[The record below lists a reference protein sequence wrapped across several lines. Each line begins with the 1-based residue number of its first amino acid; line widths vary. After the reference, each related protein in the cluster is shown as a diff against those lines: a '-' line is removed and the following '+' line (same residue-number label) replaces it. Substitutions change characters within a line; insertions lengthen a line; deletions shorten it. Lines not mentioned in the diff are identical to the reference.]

1 MNYYFD
7 TSAILKN
14 YIDEA
19 GSEVV
24 SALLNESDIV
34 FVSEITLVE
43 SFSALTSTVLLQCV
57 KN

>member
-19 GSEVV
+19 CSEVV